1 MNNVDYKAMLYEK
14 MNNEQNSYRKW
25 LLSQPPAEILNL

>member
-14 MNNEQNSYRKW
+14 MNNGV
-25 LLSQPPAEILNL
+25 ILIIPKCLWEYF